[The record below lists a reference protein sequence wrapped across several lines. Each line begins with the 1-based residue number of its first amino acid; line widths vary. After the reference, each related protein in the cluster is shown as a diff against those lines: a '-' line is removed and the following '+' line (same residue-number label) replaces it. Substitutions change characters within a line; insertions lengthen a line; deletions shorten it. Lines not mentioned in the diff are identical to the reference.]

1 MFPKLPW
8 IPVAIL
14 IVVDMEFSNDNTVLL
29 ELLVNVILEEA
40 KSKGEIG
47 PNLDLLKPKIEKI
60 VYTVT
65 NGVGVMPMFEGIL
78 TSEEIEAVAYFVFNS
93 TNN

>member
-1 MFPKLPW
+1 MVQQFFKKMFRK
-8 IPVAIL
+8 IF
-14 IVVDMEFSNDNTVLL
+14 IVLFIFSLSQ
-29 ELLVNVILEEA
+29 ELLADDKMELGLKVYNNTGMCGTCHTLEEA

-47 PNLDLLKPKIEKI
+47 PNLDFLKPKIEKI

-78 TSEEIEAVAYFVFNS
+78 TSE
-93 TNN
+93 